1 MSKLG
6 LTHSLIVSTTGPA
19 DDIGRAGVGL
29 GHDGLRLLV
38 IIFEGLVEIR
48 SDKLADDG
56 ESITEDALVG
66 LLDDL
71 GLFDST
77 VGLVLRSAVYK
88 LLNSRRRGCPSQS
101 QSCTNRRWR

>member
-1 MSKLG
+1 MSKLN
-6 LTHSLIVSTTGPA
+6 LTHSLIVSTTGPT
-19 DDIGRAGVGL
+19 DDISWAGVGL

-38 IIFEGLVEIR
+38 ITFKGLVEIR
-48 SDKLADDG
+48 SEQLADDG

-71 GLFDST
+71 GLFDSA
-77 VGLVLRSAVYK
+77 VGLILRSAMYK

>member
-1 MSKLG
+1 MSKHN
-6 LTHSLIVSTTGPA
+6 LTHSLVISTTGPA
-19 DDIGRAGVGL
+19 DDIGRAGVSL
-29 GHDGLRLLV
+29 GHDGLCLLV

-56 ESITEDALVG
+56 ESITENALVG

-77 VGLVLRSAVYK
+77 VGLVLRSAVYYS
-88 LLNSRRRGCPSQS
+88 LYSRRRGCPSQS